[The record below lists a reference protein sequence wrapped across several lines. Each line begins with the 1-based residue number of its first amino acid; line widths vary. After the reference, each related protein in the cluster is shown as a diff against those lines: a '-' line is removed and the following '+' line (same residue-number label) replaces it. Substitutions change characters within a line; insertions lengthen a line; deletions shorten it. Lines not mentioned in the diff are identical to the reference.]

1 MTDDYVC
8 QPSKSTCNNKIKTG
22 KKNQNETK
30 NDLFADWVPPIGI
43 KEN

>member
-1 MTDDYVC
+1 MTDGYVC
-8 QPSKSTCNNKIKTG
+8 WPGKSTCNNKIKT
-22 KKNQNETK
+22 NQNETK